1 MKTKLRDYQEKILD
15 ELKDVKCPYFLMGT
29 GTGKTIVSLARF
41 ERDGGKKL
49 LVICPKKII
58 GQWQKNISN
67 ELPKLRIK
75 KFKEKQSAES
85 MNDEM
90 ITSRFEY
97 DVLVV
102 NYEILH
108 KLYYLLDIINKD
120 WTIIL
125 DEGHRIRNFGMTKKT
140 RVKATESALVVGRL
154 TDKKM
159 VLTATPTQSNFGG
172 YIDYY
177 PQLSFLG
184 HLETDYHDY
193 YDRYCVT
200 KDIHYGTSPYP
211 IKTIIGYRRTH
222 EVDNILKRVARYYQT
237 SYGEFEPQH
246 NKITL
251 DQTPSYKKL
260 LREKAYKNIAITN
273 NMRKRVSLKTLTSGM
288 IYGQDLEGTHHK
300 YQDNTSKIDWL
311 EQFLDGTNEVITI
324 FYQYNVELEALETL
338 MQKLKKRYI
347 VINGNTKDAVELV
360 KRDDY
365 DVIVGQFQA
374 MSESIDGMQH
384 RSHIEVFMTMP
395 ESSLTYKQAI
405 GRIDRI
411 GQEKVPMYYYLVM
424 ENTLD
429 DKIYKLI
436 EQKLDYSEQILE
448 QLVIEED

>member
-1 MKTKLRDYQEKILD
+1 MKTQLRDYQEKILE
-15 ELKDVKCPYFLMGT
+15 ELKEVKNPYFLMGT

-58 GQWQKNISN
+58 NQWHGHISR

-75 KFKEKQSAES
+75 KFKPKQSSES
-85 MNDEM
+85 INNELLS
-90 ITSRFEY
+90 SRY
-97 DVLVV
+97 DYEAVVL

-108 KLYYLLDIINKD
+108 KLYNLLDLLNED

-125 DEGHRIRNFGMTKKT
+125 DEGHRIRNYGATKRT
-140 RVKATESALVVGRL
+140 RVKATETVLVLGKL
-154 TDKKM
+154 TNKKM
-159 VLTATPTQSNFGG
+159 ILTATPTQSNYGG
-172 YIDYY
+172 YIDYFS
-177 PQLSFLG
+177 QLSFLG
-184 HLETDYHDY
+184 HIDMHYHDY
-193 YDRYCVT
+193 YDRYCVS

-222 EVDNILKRVARYYQT
+222 EIDDILKRCARYYET
-237 SYGEFEPQH
+237 SYGDFEPQH

-251 DQTPSYKKL
+251 EQTPSYKKL
-260 LREKAYKNIAITN
+260 LKEKAYKEIAITN
-273 NMRKRVSLKTLTSGM
+273 NMRKRIALKTITSGT
-288 IYGQDLEGTHHK
+288 IYGQDIMAQHHS

-311 EQFLDGTNEVITI
+311 EEFLDGTKEVVTI

-338 MQKLKKRYI
+338 MQKLNKRYI
-347 VINGNTKDAVELV
+347 VINGQTRDAVELV

-411 GQEKVPMYYYLVM
+411 GQTKVPMYYYLVM

-436 EQKLDYSEQILE
+436 EQKLEFSEEILDK
-448 QLVIEED
+448 LVIEEE

>member
-1 MKTKLRDYQEKILD
+1 VNAKGESLGEYSLYTKA
-15 ELKDVKCPYFLMGT
+15 LKQSDGRISDHVTLNDT
-29 GTGKTIVSLARF
+29 GDFYNSFSVYLSGSNFIVSANTIKDTSDLIADWG
-41 ERDGGKKL
+41 RDILGL
-49 LVICPKKII
+49 
-58 GQWQKNISN
+58 N
-67 ELPKLRIK
+67 E
-75 KFKEKQSAES
+75 ES
-85 MNDEM
+85 
-90 ITSRFEY
+90 
-97 DVLVV
+97 L
-102 NYEILH
+102 
-108 KLYYLLDIINKD
+108 
-120 WTIIL
+120 
-125 DEGHRIRNFGMTKKT
+125 
-140 RVKATESALVVGRL
+140 
-154 TDKKM
+154 
-159 VLTATPTQSNFGG
+159 
-172 YIDYY
+172 
-177 PQLSFLG
+177 
-184 HLETDYHDY
+184 
-193 YDRYCVT
+193 
-200 KDIHYGTSPYP
+200 
-211 IKTIIGYRRTH
+211 
-222 EVDNILKRVARYYQT
+222 
-237 SYGEFEPQH
+237 
-246 NKITL
+246 
-251 DQTPSYKKL
+251 KL
-260 LREKAYKNIAITN
+260 LREKAYKDIAITN